1 MITEQQKEAIREAAA
16 AYVARYSS
24 QNKAANSLKGI
35 SNGTLS
41 TILNRKWDNISDAMW
56 LRLQAQVSGR
66 QGWTLCETT
75 AYRSLMIYM
84 QDAQAN
90 ANVIWVTGPAG
101 IGKSTAAREYC
112 GTHRDVFLLCCSED
126 MTRADFVRELASVI
140 GVNTQG
146 LKVRET
152 LQAIIRELRT
162 KEMPLLIFDE
172 GDKLTDSVLH
182 YFVSLYNALED
193 LCGMV
198 FLSTDYIQ
206 KRISRGVQA
215 CKKGY
220 DEIDS
225 RICRRFV
232 GLTLVNSN
240 EVAAI
245 CRANGLE
252 DESAIEAV
260 KQEAAACRND
270 LRRVKKSIH
279 KELRKLSQSNQ

>member
-1 MITEQQKEAIREAAA
+1 MYTNEQKEAIRQAAA
-16 AYVARYSS
+16 DYVARYSS

-41 TILNRKWDNISDAMW
+41 TILNRKWENISEAMW
-56 LRLQAQVSGR
+56 TKLSVQVCSA
-66 QGWTLCETT
+66 QGWKLCETV
-75 AYRSLMIYM
+75 AFRSLMLYM
-84 QDAQAN
+84 EDAQTD

-101 IGKSTAAREYC
+101 IGKSTAARQYAES
-112 GTHRDVFLLCCSED
+112 HRDVFVLMCSED
-126 MTRADFVRELASVI
+126 MTRADFVHELASVI
-140 GVNTQG
+140 GVNAQG

-152 LQAIIRELRT
+152 LQAIIKELQQ
-162 KEMPLLIFDE
+162 KESPLLIFDE
-172 GDKLTDSVLH
+172 GDKLTDSVLY
-182 YFVSLYNALED
+182 YFIGLYNALED

-206 KRISRGVQA
+206 KRISRGVQS

-225 RICRRFV
+225 RICRKFV
-232 GLTLVNSN
+232 GLTLVNAN

-252 DESAIEAV
+252 DENAIEAV
-260 KQEAAACRND
+260 VKEAASCRND
-270 LRRVKKSIH
+270 LRRVKKSVH
-279 KELRKLSQSNQ
+279 KELRKLEHVNQ